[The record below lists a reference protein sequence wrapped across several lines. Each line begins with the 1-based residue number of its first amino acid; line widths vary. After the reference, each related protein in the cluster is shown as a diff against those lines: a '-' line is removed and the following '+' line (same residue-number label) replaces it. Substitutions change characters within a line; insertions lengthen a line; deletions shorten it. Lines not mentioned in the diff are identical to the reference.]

1 MNNSIYKN
9 HHNKCYEFVDWI
21 KELCSSPRESGL
33 PCDRTSYPQSLN
45 NTAAQSGS
53 LTIVHK
59 TLCYT
64 LVLPS
69 ATAHPKSP
77 NRAAVC
83 NILSLNLTPYTLTG
97 LKSVANTSP
106 LFDRGTFLKPRF
118 EKCFEKCS
126 SPGPIWQQH
135 SFDSQSSESEQFKNS
150 KCADER
156 MQFPCLEWGQ
166 AFFFANRAFVQ
177 CTIVHTLKNGAYW
190 SSKQYKGAFC
200 CDKRSSIR
208 PPPDCPSKCYE
219 WTRWNIW
226 TLQNISSQH

>member
-126 SPGPIWQQH
+126 SPLLFGRDNFLTQAPFDNSTPSIH
-135 SFDSQSSESEQFKNS
+135 SRQNQNNS
-150 KCADER
+150 KTQNVETQGCN
-156 MQFPCLEWGQ
+156 FPVLSEDKH
-166 AFFFANRAFVQ
+166 FFLQIELLCNVQ
-177 CTIVHTLKNGAYW
+177 LYIL
-190 SSKQYKGAFC
+190 
-200 CDKRSSIR
+200 
-208 PPPDCPSKCYE
+208 
-219 WTRWNIW
+219 
-226 TLQNISSQH
+226 